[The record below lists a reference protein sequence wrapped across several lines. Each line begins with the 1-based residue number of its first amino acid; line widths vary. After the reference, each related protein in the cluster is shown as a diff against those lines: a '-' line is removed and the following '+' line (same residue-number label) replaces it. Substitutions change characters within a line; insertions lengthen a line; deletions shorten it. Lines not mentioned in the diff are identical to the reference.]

1 MCEDKKASSKEHS
14 RIVSLL
20 TTCVLFHFMFGR
32 RSLHPTLEEL
42 DPELEKSARAN
53 RSSSRTPHLG
63 EQSTPMD
70 NETNNNGQ
78 GLFGQN
84 NNGQVP
90 IMGGGQQ
97 APLGNNNNNWQVY
110 PPHR

>member
-1 MCEDKKASSKEHS
+1 
-14 RIVSLL
+14 
-20 TTCVLFHFMFGR
+20 MFGR
-32 RSLHPTLEEL
+32 RSLHPTLEEF

-70 NETNNNGQ
+70 NETNNNNGQ

-84 NNGQVP
+84 NNGQNP
-90 IMGGGQQ
+90 IMGVDNKDHLETITTIGKFI
-97 APLGNNNNNWQVY
+97 
-110 PPHR
+110 PP